1 MLPVHPRRGGWRSG
15 AAQSLVAFAVSELR
29 AGRSPHR
36 DVSALAQ
43 LGGGDLPF
51 GLAAAEEIDRRLGSA
66 VAYLSDDLRSQR
78 ARSAA
83 SGVPA
88 TSADLLDDELADHVV
103 GALFDSLQ
111 GGAVVGCPHRGEPA
125 ATSLDAACA
134 PHGDEDGP
142 AACLRRDV
150 RAHLAV
156 VVDRAGTGQA
166 SATAGLTVA
175 EQVRETA
182 AGPQDDPLAGDAVLR
197 SLWTGIAALA
207 AWLAY
212 AATL

>member
-1 MLPVHPRRGGWRSG
+1 
-15 AAQSLVAFAVSELR
+15 
-29 AGRSPHR
+29 
-36 DVSALAQ
+36 
-43 LGGGDLPF
+43 
-51 GLAAAEEIDRRLGSA
+51 
-66 VAYLSDDLRSQR
+66 
-78 ARSAA
+78 
-83 SGVPA
+83 
-88 TSADLLDDELADHVV
+88 
-103 GALFDSLQ
+103 
-111 GGAVVGCPHRGEPA
+111 
-125 ATSLDAACA
+125 
-134 PHGDEDGP
+134 
-142 AACLRRDV
+142 LRRDV